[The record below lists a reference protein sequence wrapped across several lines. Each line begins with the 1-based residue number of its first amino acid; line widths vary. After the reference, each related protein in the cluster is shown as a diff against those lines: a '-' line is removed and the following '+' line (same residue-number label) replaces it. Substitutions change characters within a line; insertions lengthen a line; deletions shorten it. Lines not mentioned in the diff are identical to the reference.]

1 MLAVPMLPLLEFEQS
16 WTANIL
22 GKGCSAHRRR
32 FYGSSWRFAP
42 QGTGLSK
49 LTQQDLDL
57 GDMTTSE
64 KLAKTFR

>member
-1 MLAVPMLPLLEFEQS
+1 MD
-16 WTANIL
+16 
-22 GKGCSAHRRR
+22 HR
-32 FYGSSWRFAP
+32 GDSLP

-64 KLAKTFR
+64 ELAKTFLAPFTTSHAFSTTVV